1 MTLEV
6 REYGEKVYYVCDRA
20 VSVRCDACG
29 HSHTVFH
36 VVVKKGRVLRAI
48 WDDRM
53 GLRYDLGG
61 GGEDRVNAKDVFTTK
76 HEAVGARHEKLA
88 LAPTLAAGR
97 AALAKLAAQMK
108 KAKDMKAKAV
118 SNGKAVEG

>member
-1 MTLEV
+1 MKKMTLEV

-61 GGEDRVNAKDVFTTK
+61 GGEDRVDAKYVFTTK

-88 LAPTLAAGR
+88 E
-97 AALAKLAAQMK
+97 KLAADATTK
-108 KAKDMKAKAV
+108 TTKRKAGNAGKEAK
-118 SNGKAVEG
+118 E

>member
-36 VVVKKGRVLRAI
+36 DVVVKKGRVLRAI
-48 WDDRM
+48 WDDCM

-61 GGEDRVNAKDVFTTK
+61 GGGDRVDAKDVFTTK

-88 LAPTLAAGR
+88 E
-97 AALAKLAAQMK
+97 K
-108 KAKDMKAKAV
+108 KNRWLTREV
-118 SNGKAVEG
+118 IGVEVMRKSEGGTKE

>member
-48 WDDRM
+48 WDDSM
-53 GLRYDLGG
+53 GLRYDIGG
-61 GGEDRVNAKDVFTTK
+61 GGGDRVDAKDVFSTK
-76 HEAVGARHEKLA
+76 HEAVGARREK

-108 KAKDMKAKAV
+108 KAKDMKAEAV
-118 SNGKAVEG
+118 SIGKAVEG

>member
-1 MTLEV
+1 MKKMTLEV

-36 VVVKKGRVLRAI
+36 VVVKMGRVLRTI
-48 WDDRM
+48 WDDLM
-53 GLRYDLGG
+53 GLRYDIGG
-61 GGEDRVNAKDVFTTK
+61 GGGGGGDRVDAKDVFTTK

-88 LAPTLAAGR
+88 E
-97 AALAKLAAQMK
+97 KLAADATTK
-108 KAKDMKAKAV
+108 TTKRKAEKAGEELK
-118 SNGKAVEG
+118 